1 MPNMTLFDCN
11 LISFFLEKFDRIISL
26 PEKQD
31 TLTHC
36 ETEDHNPLSH

>member
-1 MPNMTLFDCN
+1 MTLLDYN
-11 LISFFLEKFDRIISL
+11 LISFFKDKFDRIISL

-31 TLTHC
+31 ILTRC

>member
-1 MPNMTLFDCN
+1 MPNMTLFQRN
-11 LISFFLEKFDRIISL
+11 LISFFKDKFDRIISL

-31 TLTHC
+31 TLTQC